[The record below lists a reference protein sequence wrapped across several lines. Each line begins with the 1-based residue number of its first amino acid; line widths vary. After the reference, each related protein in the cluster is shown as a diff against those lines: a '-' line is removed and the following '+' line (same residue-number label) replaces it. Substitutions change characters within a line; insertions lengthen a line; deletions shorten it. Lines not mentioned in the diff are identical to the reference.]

1 MAVEYTGAG
10 AVRKN
15 YGPILSPTTKPSPEG
30 QKESTFGNRVEV
42 QYDFTYDNLPTSNA
56 SDAVFHTFPAGAIF
70 ESVVWNTQVD
80 FAGGTDYTVGLVT
93 PAGVAVDVDG
103 FITAAQGAVA
113 NLVTTTPVICG
124 RGACVVEAPDAAGTA
139 HVDGDGLYAAGS
151 TGPIP
156 SVASQLKVT
165 ANGTFTAG
173 RARIWVRYIDPN
185 S

>member
-10 AVRKN
+10 GVRKN
-15 YGPILSPTTKPSPEG
+15 YGPILSPTTKPDPAG

-42 QYDFTYDNLPTSNA
+42 QYDFTYDNLPTSSA
-56 SDAVFHTFPAGAIF
+56 VDALIHVFPIGAIF
-70 ESVVWNTQVD
+70 ESAVWVTKED
-80 FAGGTDYTVGLVT
+80 FAGGTDYQVGLVT
-93 PAGVAVDVDG
+93 PAGVTVDLDG
-103 FITAAQGAVA
+103 LITAAQAPVA

-124 RGACVVEAPDAAGTA
+124 RGACVTESPDAAGTA
-139 HVDGDGLYAAGS
+139 HGDADGVYAAAS

-156 SVASQLKVT
+156 TVTSQLKLT

-173 RARIWVRYIDPN
+173 RARLYVRYIDPN